1 MTQAALRADAITKT
15 YPGRPPTPVL
25 HGVDLTVDPGERLAI
40 VGRSGA
46 GKSTLLNIL
55 GLLDTPT
62 AGDFHLLGT
71 DTRTLSASARSRH
84 RSADLGFVFQEHHV
98 LGARTVA
105 ENLEIKLAIS
115 TTPRR
120 ARAEMVAQSLER
132 VGLSHRQQAHG
143 RSLSGGEKQRLAV
156 ARAILT
162 SPRVLLA
169 DEPTGNLDRENADL
183 ILGLF
188 DAQACDGVAVIVITH
203 SEATARW
210 ADRALVLDDGVLDDG
225 ARDAG
230 VLGGKG

>member
-1 MTQAALRADAITKT
+1 MSAALRTEAITKT

-25 HGVDLTVDPGERLAI
+25 HGVELTVDVGERLAI

-62 AGDFHLLGT
+62 SGDYHLLGV
-71 DTRTLSASARSRH
+71 DTRTLPASARSRH
-84 RSADLGFVFQEHHV
+84 RSTDLGFVFQEHHV

-115 TTPRR
+115 ETPRR
-120 ARAEMVAQSLER
+120 ARAQRVAQALER
-132 VGLSHRQQAHG
+132 VGLGHRKQAHG

-162 SPRVLLA
+162 SPPVLLA
-169 DEPTGNLDRENADL
+169 DEPTGNLDRENAEL

-188 DAQACDGVAVIVITH
+188 DAQARDGVAVIVITH
-203 SEATARW
+203 SDATARW
-210 ADRALVLDDGVLDDG
+210 ADRALVLDDGVLCSG
-225 ARDAG
+225 AHGTGPLD
-230 VLGGKG
+230 GKG